1 MDGDKIF
8 WVAFNRV
15 PGIGPT
21 RLQALLEYFENDIQA
36 AWEATPSHLTAAGLD
51 RRSMDALL
59 QSRSKLNLEAEANL
73 LAKHD
78 VSVFTWYDEAYP
90 RNLKEIPNPPPV
102 LYVRGA
108 LLPDDEWAVAL
119 VGTRKLSP
127 YGKQAT
133 EKITQGL
140 VEANLTIVS
149 GLALGVD
156 RIAHQSALE
165 AGGRTIAV
173 LANGVEVPYPQANR
187 KLAEDIIAR
196 GQGAVVSDYPIG
208 TRPEATNFPPR
219 NRIISGLSL
228 ATVITEAGERSGALI
243 TAQFALEQGREVMA
257 VPGSIFSPMS
267 RGTNDLISQGA
278 TPVLSASTVIRA
290 LNLEMAEPQKVV
302 RQILPETPQEAALLA
317 HLTDEARHIDDLIH
331 RSSLPPKE
339 VSNLLSM
346 LELKGRVRNV
356 GSNNW
361 TRT

>member
-1 MDGDKIF
+1 MDGNTIF

-21 RLQALLEYFENDIQA
+21 RLKALLTYFEDDIQA
-36 AWEATPSHLTAAGLD
+36 AWEATPSRLTAAGLD
-51 RRSMDALL
+51 RRSIDALV
-59 QSRSKLNLEAEANL
+59 QSRGRLNLDEEANL
-73 LAKHD
+73 LTKHD
-78 VSVFTWYDEAYP
+78 VSVLTWHDEAYP

-102 LYVRGA
+102 LYVRGE
-108 LLPDDEWAVAL
+108 LLPDDEWAVAI

-156 RIAHQSALE
+156 RIAHQTALE

-173 LANGVEVPYPQANR
+173 LANGVEIPYPQANR
-187 KLAEDIIAR
+187 KLAEEIIAK
-196 GQGAVVSDYPIG
+196 GQGVVVSDYPIG

-257 VPGSIFSPMS
+257 VPGSIFSAMS

-317 HLTDEARHIDDLIH
+317 HLTDEGRHIDDLIH
-331 RSSLPPKE
+331 LSALLPKE

-356 GSNNW
+356 GGNNW
-361 TRT
+361 IRN